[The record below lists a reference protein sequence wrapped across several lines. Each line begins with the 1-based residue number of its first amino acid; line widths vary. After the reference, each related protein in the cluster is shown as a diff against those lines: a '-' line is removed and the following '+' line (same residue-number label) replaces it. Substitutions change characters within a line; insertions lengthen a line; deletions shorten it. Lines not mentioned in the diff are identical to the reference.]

1 MSQTV
6 QPVKKDGGVSSLR
19 DKGEGVCRVLE
30 LQGVGYT
37 MQMEG
42 PKTLL
47 FQLGRSHVDRFFL
60 PDGVSASVE
69 RSRLTLTSTLPV
81 SEKKRAVCLVHTC
94 ADQIRRLKRPDPYKG
109 KGLRY
114 EGEVLS
120 LKKGKRR

>member
-6 QPVKKDGGVSSLR
+6 QPVKKDGLSGA
-19 DKGEGVCRVLE
+19 VCRVLE

-37 MQMEG
+37 MQLEG
-42 PKTLL
+42 EKTLL
-47 FQLGRSHVDRFFL
+47 FQLGRSHVDRFIL
-60 PDGVSASVE
+60 PDGISASVE
-69 RSRLTLTSTLPV
+69 RSRLTLTSTLPLT
-81 SEKKRAVCLVHTC
+81 EKKRAVCLVHTC

>member
-1 MSQTV
+1 MNSTVKPALEGSTGSSSQKEV
-6 QPVKKDGGVSSLR
+6 R
-19 DKGEGVCRVLE
+19 RVLE

-37 MQMEG
+37 MQLEG
-42 PKTLL
+42 KNSLV
-47 FQLGRSHVDRFFL
+47 FQLGRSHEDRYVL
-60 PDGVSASVE
+60 PEGVAASVE

-81 SEKKRAVCLVHTC
+81 TEMSRAVCLVHTC

>member
-1 MSQTV
+1 M
-6 QPVKKDGGVSSLR
+6 GASSR
-19 DKGEGVCRVLE
+19 GEVRRVLE

-37 MQMEG
+37 MQLEG
-42 PKTLL
+42 KDTLV
-47 FQLGRSHVDRFFL
+47 FQLGRSHEDRYVL
-60 PDGVSASVE
+60 PEGVSALVE
-69 RSRLTLTSTLPV
+69 RSRLTLTSTLPE
-81 SEKKRAVCLVHTC
+81 SEKHRAVCLVHTC